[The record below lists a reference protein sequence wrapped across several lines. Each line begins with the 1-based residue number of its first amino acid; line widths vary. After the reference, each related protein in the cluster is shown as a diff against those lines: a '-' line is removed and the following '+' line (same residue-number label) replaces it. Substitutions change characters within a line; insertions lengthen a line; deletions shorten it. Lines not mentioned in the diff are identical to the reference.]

1 VTDLRIINGQ
11 RGRVAIFK
19 LDDKSEAIEAV
30 ANEDLLNANRDL
42 LKDDELIIVQGK
54 VQPDRFSGGLRLT
67 VTSVWDLAAAR
78 CRFGKYLRVAV
89 NGSVPPVADV
99 LRDFPSRR
107 IATEHGDLPQGLT
120 VRLQLDR
127 AAVSAELDLGDAAR
141 FYPTDAA
148 LDRWRAGAHHGQAVV
163 VYE

>member
-1 VTDLRIINGQ
+1 
-11 RGRVAIFK
+11 
-19 LDDKSEAIEAV
+19 
-30 ANEDLLNANRDL
+30 
-42 LKDDELIIVQGK
+42 
-54 VQPDRFSGGLRLT
+54 
-67 VTSVWDLAAAR
+67 
-78 CRFGKYLRVAV
+78 LRVAV

-107 IATEHGDLPQGLT
+107 IATEQGDLPQGLT

-127 AAVSAELDLGDAAR
+127 EAASAELDLGDEAR

-148 LDRWRAGAHHGQAVV
+148 LDRWRAGAHRGQAVV